1 MAFYEILYVG
11 KKKMICDNCGF
22 EMSNKENF
30 CPNCGMELS
39 VPYSK
44 SLKNKYIAG
53 EYSDRHDNFNNYN
66 KAESVVEKLEYSN
79 KPKYVRDKP
88 VKNEIRRDHPVN
100 TEIQHDYHANPE
112 YVEYETK
119 KSGTSIFSAL
129 ILFLILALLMG
140 FVLGMIIFSSQSIPG
155 LPHIGGI

>member
-1 MAFYEILYVG
+1 
-11 KKKMICDNCGF
+11 MICDNCGF

-53 EYSDRHDNFNNYN
+53 GYSDRHDNFNQHYRDENIVKPEYSDRHDDYHSKDESVMKKPEYYN
-66 KAESVVEKLEYSN
+66 KS
-79 KPKYVRDKP
+79 KYG
-88 VKNEIRRDHPVN
+88 RDHQLN
-100 TEIQHDYHANPE
+100 TEIQRDYHSKPE
-112 YVEYETK
+112 YIESETK
-119 KSGTSIFSAL
+119 KSGSSIFSAL
-129 ILFLILALLMG
+129 ILFLILALILG

-155 LPHIGGI
+155 LPHIGSL